1 MRSLSAVFG
10 FLALAALTVAA
21 TAPPLPA
28 PPSDASPKAV
38 SPTIVTLQGH
48 LIDTKCYGMGVNM
61 EKPKMNYNNTHM
73 VPGKDGTMQEVPNCA
88 SACANMGIPVGL
100 VEGST
105 PGNKTYV
112 LITPSTQLAEHMDK
126 EARVSGELA
135 FSGGVIPSKVEVK
148 ENGEWTEVE
157 IATMM

>member
-1 MRSLSAVFG
+1 MRYLSSVFG
-10 FLALAALTVAA
+10 LLTLAALTVAA
-21 TAPPLPA
+21 TAPPLFG
-28 PPSDASPKAV
+28 PPSEVSPKV
-38 SPTIVTLQGH
+38 VTLQGH

-61 EKPKMNYNNTHM
+61 EKPEMNYHNTHM
-73 VPGKDGTMQEVPNCA
+73 VPGENGKMQELPNCA
-88 SACANMGIPVGL
+88 TACANMGIPVGL

-112 LITPSTQLAEHMDK
+112 IITPAGQLAQHMDK

-135 FSGGVIPSKVEVK
+135 FSGGVIPSKIEVK